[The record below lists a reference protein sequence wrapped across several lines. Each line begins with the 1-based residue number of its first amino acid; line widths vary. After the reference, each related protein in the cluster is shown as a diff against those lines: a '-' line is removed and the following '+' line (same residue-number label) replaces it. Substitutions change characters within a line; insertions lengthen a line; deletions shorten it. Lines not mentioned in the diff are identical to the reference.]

1 MHSHYNIWLRVNCI
15 ACYPIV
21 VKDGMYLCL
30 ELADI
35 CFFWLS
41 LPFFLHMELCVFVN
55 WRRREWMRS
64 AGWCSTRGNSYNIEE
79 TCTISS
85 YIARNTKLEIKWF
98 LPNPKRMTV
107 NVLNMFS
114 PITNLCLFVCLVRPS
129 KQIHT
134 NV

>member
-1 MHSHYNIWLRVNCI
+1 
-15 ACYPIV
+15 
-21 VKDGMYLCL
+21 
-30 ELADI
+30 
-35 CFFWLS
+35 
-41 LPFFLHMELCVFVN
+41 
-55 WRRREWMRS
+55 MRS